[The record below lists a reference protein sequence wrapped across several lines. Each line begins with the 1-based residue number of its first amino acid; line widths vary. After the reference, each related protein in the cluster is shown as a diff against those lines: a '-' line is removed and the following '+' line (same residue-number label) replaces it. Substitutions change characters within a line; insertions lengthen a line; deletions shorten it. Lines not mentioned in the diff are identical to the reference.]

1 MPDRHVESPKTTEE
15 RPGNSPEAIPGDIIY
30 AYNMDETKTPGGLKV
45 RWKVRVITGPAAARW
60 DARQNQAIMELLQ
73 WASRHHNHHHPR

>member
-1 MPDRHVESPKTTEE
+1 VVTESGEPAGTGKEH
-15 RPGNSPEAIPGDIIY
+15 GSNSPGTIPGDTIY
-30 AYNMDETKTPGGLKV
+30 MYNMDETKTPGGLKV

-73 WASRHHNHHHPR
+73 WASRHQNHR